1 MLVAT
6 ALGASVAVALA
17 LLLLVRWRNRRRVI
31 PDELRPV
38 ILEEALRR
46 ARSKQQA
53 AALDRAV
60 RHDRAS

>member
-1 MLVAT
+1 MIVAA
-6 ALGASVAVALA
+6 ALAAVLAVALVI
-17 LLLLVRWRNRRRVI
+17 VRLRHRRRVI

-53 AALDRAV
+53 AQPDLAV
-60 RHDRAS
+60 PHDRAS